1 MRKNTFSLI
10 LTLFIAFLLVYSGQ
24 TNAFNILVFTDRN
37 YYFVDSPVEINAE
50 IETGQQELLPIDE
63 ASIIIKNIDDDAY
76 QTKCVLSNLEEGL
89 HEECSQQDS
98 RFISVNIERDDFGYG
113 YGYGYGFN
121 GKIKVKLKWVYSN
134 WPAGNYTA
142 ILSLK
147 SGGQEIKTNAT
158 FKGREKFGTLAFI
171 CRTDECNYGI
181 EQSMIKFF
189 TENGWD
195 VVGKGYWSWSSD
207 IANYKLIVCSDEL
220 RACKIDPSHPAY
232 AAHKAGVPFL
242 EIADQPYAQAAYRF
256 GYAKSYIGTTRQEDL
271 FITQQH
277 EITQGFYGSVDI
289 LLGSRM
295 NVIPDYQLSSS
306 TIDLADSGN
315 HSSSTLFM
323 ANNYAYIG
331 WFNDKDA
338 QSLTDDGATIFN
350 RVLSWLTFSSVE
362 EDTNPPVVLSYSPS
376 NAINTRKP
384 LITLNT
390 NENAVCRFSFSQ
402 KTYDQMEFEFL
413 KNEPMHEYQFN
424 VELPNGVYTVYARC
438 KDLSGNEMPLV
449 SWQFSINLPEYK
461 DIAFICRTDE
471 CNYGIEQQM
480 IKWLE
485 SKGWTVESKG
495 YWSWSSDIAN
505 YKLIVC
511 SDELRACKIDPSHPA
526 YAAHKAGV
534 PFLEIA
540 DQPYAQAAYR
550 FGYVKNY
557 IGFVRSESLHVTRN
571 HYITQNISGST
582 NILPNPKL
590 NVIQDYWLSS
600 RVIDLADSGNHS
612 SSTLFVTD
620 DYAYV
625 GWFGANTPQQLTP
638 RGSLIL
644 SRIVHWLV
652 S

>member
-1 MRKNTFSLI
+1 MRKNAFSLI

-37 YYFVDSPVEINAE
+37 YYFFDSPVEINAE

-63 ASIIIKNIDDDAY
+63 ASIIIKSIDDDAY

-113 YGYGYGFN
+113 YGYGFN

-147 SGGQEIKTNAT
+147 SGGQEIKANAT

-207 IANYKLIVCSDEL
+207 IANYKLIVCADEL
-220 RACKIDPSHPAY
+220 RACKI
-232 AAHKAGVPFL
+232 
-242 EIADQPYAQAAYRF
+242 E
-256 GYAKSYIGTTRQEDL
+256 
-271 FITQQH
+271 
-277 EITQGFYGSVDI
+277 
-289 LLGSRM
+289 
-295 NVIPDYQLSSS
+295 
-306 TIDLADSGN
+306 
-315 HSSSTLFM
+315 
-323 ANNYAYIG
+323 
-331 WFNDKDA
+331 
-338 QSLTDDGATIFN
+338 
-350 RVLSWLTFSSVE
+350 
-362 EDTNPPVVLSYSPS
+362 
-376 NAINTRKP
+376 
-384 LITLNT
+384 
-390 NENAVCRFSFSQ
+390 
-402 KTYDQMEFEFL
+402 
-413 KNEPMHEYQFN
+413 
-424 VELPNGVYTVYARC
+424 
-438 KDLSGNEMPLV
+438 
-449 SWQFSINLPEYK
+449 
-461 DIAFICRTDE
+461 
-471 CNYGIEQQM
+471 
-480 IKWLE
+480 
-485 SKGWTVESKG
+485 
-495 YWSWSSDIAN
+495 
-505 YKLIVC
+505 
-511 SDELRACKIDPSHPA
+511 PSHPA

-557 IGFVRSESLHVTRN
+557 IGFVRSQSLHVTRD
-571 HYITQNISGST
+571 HYITQNISGSV
-582 NILPNPKL
+582 NILPNPKF
-590 NVIQDYWLSS
+590 NVIQDYSLSS
-600 RVIDLADSGNHS
+600 RVIDIADSGNHS
-612 SSTLFVTD
+612 SSTLFVTN

-638 RGSLIL
+638 TGSLIL
-644 SRIVHWLV
+644 SRIVNWLI